1 MRVTIGSGCGTAWLS
16 ITHVWVLGCMT
27 DGWLAIVCVF
37 QLSVNNA
44 GTEGLVRWCVNGVG
58 GCIYRVGGVAFSL
71 LHTFWIR

>member
-1 MRVTIGSGCGTAWLS
+1 
-16 ITHVWVLGCMT
+16 MT